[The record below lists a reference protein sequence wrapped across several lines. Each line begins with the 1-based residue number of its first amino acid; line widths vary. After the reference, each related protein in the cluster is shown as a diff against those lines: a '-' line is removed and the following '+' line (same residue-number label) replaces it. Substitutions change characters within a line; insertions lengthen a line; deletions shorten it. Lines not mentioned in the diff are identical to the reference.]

1 MSRIRRAA
9 VAASFAYAQYGVA
22 IASGIL
28 LVPLTLH
35 RVGAVG
41 WGLWLASG
49 ELLGHAGMVELG
61 VLGVLPWMLAEADGR
76 RDRVTMRHL
85 VGNGVAVATLVGGL
99 YLAIASVGWLFLPR
113 VLHLTPAELAM
124 LAGPLLIL
132 VVANAVSYPLR
143 VMQGVLSGLQDV
155 YFNGAFAV
163 LNAVTGVAV
172 TSVLLVKGY
181 ALYALAIGAAVP
193 AVVCQIAALVRVLF
207 LAPDLLKGWTRPTIT
222 TVKPLFTNGAGVWLG
237 TVGWALLAATNG
249 IVMMYLGHPEWVAIY
264 AVTAKLST
272 MSTQIAWVLPDSG
285 LIGLAQL
292 YGEHRDPS
300 RLRSVVMMI
309 LRLHLL
315 LAGGAVCGFLAFNP
329 AFVSRWV
336 GAAFF
341 GGLPLNALLAAGIV
355 AASLI
360 HGLITTASVLGNR
373 LKVGAITLVNG
384 VTQAVMAVAL
394 GHFWGLGG
402 VAFAVLLAGA
412 VTAVPAGILV
422 LRPSTELT
430 VRHLMADVVG
440 PWFIRFTPLVALAT
454 VAGLFFRSLGMVSSG
469 VIAAA
474 ISLMYLWHMRPFYA
488 GLPFDARWSHWL
500 VRLRLITPVDSPAV
514 APAAVIALDQ
524 VTSEEPEAVMP

>member
-9 VAASFAYAQYGVA
+9 VTASFAYAQYGVA

-35 RVGAVG
+35 RVGAVA

-76 RDRVTMRHL
+76 RDRVAMRHL
-85 VGNGVAVATLVGGL
+85 VGNGVVVATFVGCL
-99 YLAIASVGWLFLPR
+99 YLALAAVGWRFLPR
-113 VLHLTPAELAM
+113 LLHLTPANLAM

-155 YFNGAFAV
+155 YFNGTFAV
-163 LNAVTGVAV
+163 VNAAAGVAV

-181 ALYALAIGAAVP
+181 LLYALALGAALP
-193 AVVCQIAALVRVLF
+193 AIVVQVAALIRVLAI
-207 LAPDLLKGWTRPTIT
+207 APDLLVGWTRPTLA
-222 TVKPLFTNGAGVWLG
+222 TVRPLFANGAGVWLA
-237 TVGWALLAATNG
+237 TVGWALLAATNA
-249 IVMMYLGHPEWVAIY
+249 IVITALGHPEWVTIY
-264 AVTAKLST
+264 AVTGKLST
-272 MSTQIAWVLPDSG
+272 MSTQLAWVLPDSG
-285 LIGLAQL
+285 LVGLAQL

-315 LAGGAVCGFLAFNP
+315 LAGGAACGLLAFNP

-341 GGLPLNALLAAGIV
+341 GGLPLNALLAVGIV

-373 LKVGAITLVNG
+373 LKVGTITLING
-384 VTQAVMAVAL
+384 VTQAAMALVF
-394 GHFWGLGG
+394 GHFWGLVGIACAG
-402 VAFAVLLAGA
+402 LLAGA
-412 VTAVPAGILV
+412 LTAVPAGIIL
-422 LRPSTELT
+422 LRPATGFA
-430 VRHLMADVVG
+430 VRHLMADLIG
-440 PWFIRFTPLVALAT
+440 PWFIRITPLVVVAAA
-454 VAGLFFRSLGMVSSG
+454 AGLFFRSLGMVSSG

-474 ISLMYLWHMRPFYA
+474 ISLLYLWHMRPFYA
-488 GLPFDARWSHWL
+488 GLPLDARWSHWL
-500 VRLRLITPVDSPAV
+500 VRLRLIAPVDSPAV
-514 APAAVIALDQ
+514 AAAAAITLEHV
-524 VTSEEPEAVMP
+524 

>member
-9 VAASFAYAQYGVA
+9 VTAGFAYAQYGVA
-22 IASGIL
+22 IGSGIL

-35 RVGAVG
+35 RVGAVA

-76 RDRVTMRHL
+76 RDRVAMRHL
-85 VGNGVAVATLVGGL
+85 VGHGVAVATFVGCL
-99 YLAIASVGWLFLPR
+99 YLALAAVGWVLLPR
-113 VLHLTPAELAM
+113 ALHVTPADRAM

-143 VMQGVLSGLQDV
+143 VMQGVLAGLQDV
-155 YFNGAFAV
+155 YFTGTFAV
-163 LNAVTGVAV
+163 VNAVAGVAV

-181 ALYALAIGAAVP
+181 LLYALAVGAALP
-193 AVVCQIAALVRVLF
+193 AIVIQIAALIRVLT
-207 LAPDLLKGWTRPTIT
+207 LAPDLMMGWTRPTIA
-222 TVKPLFTNGAGVWLG
+222 TVRPLFANGAGVWLG
-237 TVGWALLAATNG
+237 TVGWALLAATNA
-249 IVMMYLGHPEWVAIY
+249 IVITYLGHPEWVTIY

-285 LIGLAQL
+285 LVGLAQL
-292 YGEHRDPS
+292 YGEHRDPG
-300 RLRSVVMMI
+300 RLRSVVIMI

-341 GGLPLNALLAAGIV
+341 GGLPLNALLAAAII

-373 LKVGAITLVNG
+373 LKVGTITLVNG
-384 VTQAVMAVAL
+384 VAQAAMALVF
-394 GHFWGLGG
+394 GHFWGLVGIASAG
-402 VAFAVLLAGA
+402 LLAGA
-412 VTAVPAGILV
+412 LTAVPAGVIL
-422 LRPSTELT
+422 LRPATQLT
-430 VRHLMADVVG
+430 VRQLMTDLIG
-440 PWFIRFTPLVALAT
+440 PWFIRFTPLVGMAAI
-454 VAGLFFRSLGMVSSG
+454 AGLFFRSLGMVSSG

-474 ISLMYLWHMRPFYA
+474 ISLLYLWHMRPFYA
-488 GLPFDARWSHWL
+488 GLPLDARWSHWL
-500 VRLRLITPVDSPAV
+500 VRLRLMPPVESTAV
-514 APAAVIALDQ
+514 AAAVPVTLDRL
-524 VTSEEPEAVMP
+524 